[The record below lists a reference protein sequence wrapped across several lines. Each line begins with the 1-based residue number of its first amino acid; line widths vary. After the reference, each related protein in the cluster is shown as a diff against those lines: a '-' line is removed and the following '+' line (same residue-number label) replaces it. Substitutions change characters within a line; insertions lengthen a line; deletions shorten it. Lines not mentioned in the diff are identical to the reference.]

1 MTSAEA
7 ARLLAEVGPNELQAA
22 KPISALRLLMD
33 QFKNVLVVIL
43 LVATAVSAVLG
54 HQVEAIAITVIVL
67 FSVVLGFIQE
77 YRAERAIEAL
87 KQLAAPT
94 ATVIRDGE
102 EVEIP
107 ARDVVP
113 GDVLILE
120 TGDRVAADGV
130 LTLSASLHAM
140 ESALTGE
147 SVPVQKQAPE
157 DHVFAGTVIT
167 MGRGQARVTA
177 TGMRTEFGKIATMLS
192 NVEVSKTPL
201 QITLDRLGKT
211 LGKAALILIAITFA
225 IGLLRGQGF
234 LEMFMFGIALAVAV
248 VPEALPAVVTISLAL
263 GVQRLVKRQALMRR
277 LPAIETLGSTSVI
290 CSDKT
295 GTLTKDEMT
304 VRSIWTRD
312 DGRRT
317 LLIGT
322 LCSDAHAVF
331 EPDSQRWKVKGD
343 PTEGAIVIAAAHEGI
358 HKHDLEREQPRISEI
373 PFTSERKRMTTVHQ
387 YAGGHIAYSKGAPEV
402 IVASCDLDDTDRA
415 VILEQARVMASQ
427 ALRVLAVAQKVEIDP
442 HSSIEDHEQG
452 MTFVGL
458 IGMMD
463 PPRDEAAQALRTC
476 EQAGIR
482 VIMITGDHPI
492 TAQAVARELGV
503 FRHERVITGVEL
515 TGMTEADLETV
526 IDDVDVYAR
535 VAPSHKLRLVEL
547 LQRKGHVVAMT
558 GDGVNDAPALRKA
571 DIGVAMGIT
580 GTDVAKE
587 AADMTLTNDNFAS
600 IVAAVEE
607 GRGIFDNIKKY
618 LMFALSSNVDELSLI
633 GVALIAGLPSPLTAL
648 QLLYINLA
656 TAGLPALALAVDPPK
671 ADLMNRGPRDPKQG
685 VFTKSVF
692 VLMFWGGVWSTL
704 INVGI
709 YAWTISQGGAPAK
722 AMSMIFIALILIQF
736 CKAYAFRS
744 DRVST
749 FVRPFENRWLN
760 AAILWELVMLFGLV
774 YIPALHLPFGTY
786 PLSVED
792 WIVVVL
798 GSLTILPLLEVV
810 KRAQQKS

>member
-1 MTSAEA
+1 
-7 ARLLAEVGPNELQAA
+7 
-22 KPISALRLLMD
+22 
-33 QFKNVLVVIL
+33 
-43 LVATAVSAVLG
+43 
-54 HQVEAIAITVIVL
+54 
-67 FSVVLGFIQE
+67 
-77 YRAERAIEAL
+77 
-87 KQLAAPT
+87 
-94 ATVIRDGE
+94 
-102 EVEIP
+102 
-107 ARDVVP
+107 
-113 GDVLILE
+113 
-120 TGDRVAADGV
+120 
-130 LTLSASLHAM
+130 
-140 ESALTGE
+140 
-147 SVPVQKQAPE
+147 
-157 DHVFAGTVIT
+157 
-167 MGRGQARVTA
+167 
-177 TGMRTEFGKIATMLS
+177 
-192 NVEVSKTPL
+192 
-201 QITLDRLGKT
+201 
-211 LGKAALILIAITFA
+211 
-225 IGLLRGQGF
+225 
-234 LEMFMFGIALAVAV
+234 
-248 VPEALPAVVTISLAL
+248 
-263 GVQRLVKRQALMRR
+263 
-277 LPAIETLGSTSVI
+277 
-290 CSDKT
+290 
-295 GTLTKDEMT
+295 
-304 VRSIWTRD
+304 
-312 DGRRT
+312 
-317 LLIGT
+317 
-322 LCSDAHAVF
+322 
-331 EPDSQRWKVKGD
+331 
-343 PTEGAIVIAAAHEGI
+343 
-358 HKHDLEREQPRISEI
+358 
-373 PFTSERKRMTTVHQ
+373 
-387 YAGGHIAYSKGAPEV
+387 
-402 IVASCDLDDTDRA
+402 
-415 VILEQARVMASQ
+415 
-427 ALRVLAVAQKVEIDP
+427 VAQKVEIDP
-442 HSSIEDHEQG
+442 HSSVEDHEQG

-503 FRHERVITGVEL
+503 FRHDRVITGVEL

-535 VAPSHKLRLVEL
+535 VAPSHKLRLVEM

-618 LMFALSSNVDELSLI
+618 LMFVLSSNVDELSLI

-671 ADLMNRGPRDPKQG
+671 ADLMNRGPRDPNQG
-685 VFTKSVF
+685 VFTRSVF

-709 YAWTISQGGAPAK
+709 YAWTISQGGDPAK

-798 GSLTILPLLEVV
+798 GALTILPLLEVV